1 MKLFLFAVLVFI
13 QQPADTLP
21 PKQVDAQLLIIQR
34 LSAER
39 ATDSLRRQGLEQ
51 QVAKLSGNDAK
62 RLALLRQLDSI
73 KASDSTK
80 LSRQKQQVDSLRKFV
95 KGYPVVL
102 LNDTLFSLYARQ
114 GSFTAIE
121 RASAVESRIKTLASD
136 RLFTASKLQVVNAE
150 QTTDLVYGDQ
160 LILSLSTTDGLWG
173 HLTKEQLAR
182 KYHDR
187 IIQGLRAYEADTQWS
202 ALAKEAGLALAVIL
216 VAILLI
222 TLIIRMTRRLERQ
235 IQGSEH
241 HWFGGLHIRNY
252 ELVNSGQAR
261 QVLSSIVTLVKWL
274 LIILVVYFA
283 IPIVF
288 GFFPYTREL
297 SGTLFGYVMAPLHR
311 IGSAIW
317 AYIPNLITI
326 LVLCLVF
333 RYALRFLRF
342 LKREIEHGKLSI
354 PGFYP
359 DWANPTY
366 QIIRVLV
373 LAFMLI
379 VIFPYLPGSDS
390 PIFKGVS
397 VFMGVLFTF
406 GSAGALGNVVAGLV
420 LTYMRAFK
428 LGDRVQIGEVT
439 GDVIQKTLLV
449 TRVRTIKNEI
459 ISIPN
464 STVMNNH
471 TVNYSSESNTTGL
484 ILHTSVTIGYDAP
497 WRQVHELLIN
507 AALQTTLIEHKPK
520 PFVLQTSLEDYYV
533 SYQINAYTRSPGKQ
547 AVIYSELHAL
557 IQDKFNEAG
566 VEIMSPHYRAVRDG
580 NTTTIPADYLPK
592 DYTPPAFQVRST
604 DERPS

>member
-1 MKLFLFAVLVFI
+1 MKLFLIAVLFVI

-21 PKQVDAQLLIIQR
+21 SKQVDAQLLTIQR

-39 ATDSLRRQGLEQ
+39 ATDSLRRLVLEQ
-51 QVAKLSGNDAK
+51 QVAKLSDNDSK
-62 RLALLRQLDSI
+62 RTALLYQLDSI

-80 LSRQKQQVDSLRKFV
+80 MARQKQQVDSLREFV
-95 KGYPVVL
+95 KGYPVML

-114 GSFTAIE
+114 GSFTASE

-160 LILSLSTTDGLWG
+160 LILSLSTTDGLWE
-173 HLTKEQLAR
+173 HSTKEQLAR
-182 KYHDR
+182 KYRDL
-187 IIQGLRAYEADTQWS
+187 IINSLRAYEADTQWS
-202 ALAKEAGLALAVIL
+202 ALAKEAGLALGVIL
-216 VAILLI
+216 VAIVLI
-222 TLIIRMTRRLERQ
+222 SLIIRLTRKLDRQ

-241 HWFGGLHIRNY
+241 RWFGGLHIRSY
-252 ELVNSGQAR
+252 ELVNSNQAR
-261 QVLSSIVTLVKWL
+261 QVLSSMVAIVKWL
-274 LIILVVYFA
+274 LIILVAYFA

-317 AYIPNLITI
+317 TYIPNLITI

-333 RYALRFLRF
+333 RYVLRFFHF
-342 LKREIEHGKLSI
+342 LKREIENGKLSI

-390 PIFKGVS
+390 PVFKGVS

-497 WRQVHELLIN
+497 WRQVHELLID
-507 AALQTTLIEHKPK
+507 AALQTTLIEHEPK

-557 IQDKFNEAG
+557 IQDKFNAAG
-566 VEIMSPHYRAVRDG
+566 VEIMSPHYRAMRDG
-580 NTTTIPADYLPK
+580 NTTAIPTDYLPK
-592 DYTPPAFQVRST
+592 DYTSPAFQVRST
-604 DERPS
+604 DERSC